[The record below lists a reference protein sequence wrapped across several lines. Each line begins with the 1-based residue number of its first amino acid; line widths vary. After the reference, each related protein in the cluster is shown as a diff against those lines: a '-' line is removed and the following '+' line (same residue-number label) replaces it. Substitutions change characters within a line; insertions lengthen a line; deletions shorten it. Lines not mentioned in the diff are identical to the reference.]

1 MGQDCSGT
9 PAAGLRRSD
18 PTRPQPS
25 YASSPDDDQLEVK
38 LSPRTKTS
46 PFEYKTSPTI
56 TGPLCMRALVLDRS
70 CGSGGMEFGSH
81 IKASP
86 GNL

>member
-1 MGQDCSGT
+1 VCQDCSAT

-25 YASSPDDDQLEVK
+25 YASSPDDYQLEVK
-38 LSPRTKTS
+38 LSLQTKTS

-56 TGPLCMRALVLDRS
+56 TGPLCMRASVLDRG
-70 CGSGGMEFGSH
+70 CGSGGMELGFH